1 MNDVTKAVEIVEAL
15 KDEAGDDE
23 QAVAN
28 LDHVL
33 GVLTGEDRWAPTEA
47 APVEEQPNPS

>member
-1 MNDVTKAVEIVEAL
+1 MDDVTKAVEIVEAL
-15 KDEAGDDE
+15 KAEAGDDE

-33 GVLTGEDRWAPTEA
+33 GVLTGEDRWVPAEGVA
-47 APVEEQPNPS
+47 VEEQPNPS